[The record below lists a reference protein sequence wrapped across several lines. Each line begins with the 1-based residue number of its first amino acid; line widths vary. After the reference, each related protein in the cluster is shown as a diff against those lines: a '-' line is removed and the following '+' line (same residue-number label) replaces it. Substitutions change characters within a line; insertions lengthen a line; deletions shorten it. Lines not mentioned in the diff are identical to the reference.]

1 MWVRAQWRAR
11 VSKPRRSASHQRGV
25 PFTLQSAKGA
35 EQRAWLGLLFLLF
48 KCVYAW
54 TAATESC
61 RAPSG
66 YALPLVS
73 VAFELFSKWND
84 QIWRLEWRVFAPV
97 VVRSHDEFSSPM
109 PKECRRKSSKDF
121 GFSVSGINEA
131 SRLERRVAAKSS
143 QICDELIET
152 AAQIAPSS
160 GPPIVMDAPRVPQVT
175 ITPEGGGCSREMQQ
189 EDWDRAV
196 DGTLRRKLS
205 NSSISSTGSSAVES
219 EDDLLSDNESKSKG
233 IVTLEHLVEPGEVSK
248 LQRDRNCKV
257 ATTVHFLLN
266 SEK

>member
-1 MWVRAQWRAR
+1 
-11 VSKPRRSASHQRGV
+11 
-25 PFTLQSAKGA
+25 
-35 EQRAWLGLLFLLF
+35 
-48 KCVYAW
+48 
-54 TAATESC
+54 
-61 RAPSG
+61 
-66 YALPLVS
+66 
-73 VAFELFSKWND
+73 
-84 QIWRLEWRVFAPV
+84 
-97 VVRSHDEFSSPM
+97 M

-233 IVTLEHLVEPGEVSK
+233 IVTLEHLVDPGEVSK
-248 LQRDRNCKV
+248 LQRDSDLMVGASRHDGSFSLKQ
-257 ATTVHFLLN
+257 
-266 SEK
+266 